1 MHLSIMHFE
10 CICSLF
16 LSFPF
21 LRYVD
26 SLALHLFVSLYIRTY
41 YGSVLFFFLFLFLFF
56 FLSLII
62 FSFVFLILDSSC
74 SCIILAS

>member
-26 SLALHLFVSLYIRTY
+26 SLALHLFVSLQHFLGCNSRVSLPL
-41 YGSVLFFFLFLFLFF
+41 SVWLRLGTGRAWM
-56 FLSLII
+56 
-62 FSFVFLILDSSC
+62 DGPKPQRQMSSR
-74 SCIILAS
+74 